1 MGPNLRDHVG
11 PHRPVPVHL
20 LFDIR
25 SIDKADEPKDDPDQQ
40 HVDEGLRSPRPGSHL
55 ALALSALIDEI
66 SIDDGQILSALSKPT
81 LGLRQRH
88 AHQQRVVFRTVGGS
102 LPGSASR
109 FEPCFPGE
117 KLALR
122 GNPIAQ
128 LAPSPEDRLVRHL
141 GVCLLSLGCCRDEQ
155 AVGMIGKLGHQ
166 PPFLVC
172 ELRAEGA
179 PARRLLA
186 LAHGGKLQGE
196 NAAELIFRV
205 RMGGSECVGAIDQHV
220 PKLEGLS
227 GKTQNSVAPLN
238 HVLPHVVEC
247 VRQ

>member
-1 MGPNLRDHVG
+1 
-11 PHRPVPVHL
+11 
-20 LFDIR
+20 
-25 SIDKADEPKDDPDQQ
+25 
-40 HVDEGLRSPRPGSHL
+40 
-55 ALALSALIDEI
+55 
-66 SIDDGQILSALSKPT
+66 
-81 LGLRQRH
+81 
-88 AHQQRVVFRTVGGS
+88 
-102 LPGSASR
+102 
-109 FEPCFPGE
+109 
-117 KLALR
+117 
-122 GNPIAQ
+122 
-128 LAPSPEDRLVRHL
+128 
-141 GVCLLSLGCCRDEQ
+141 
-155 AVGMIGKLGHQ
+155 MIGKLGHQ

-247 VRQ
+247 VRQQRQGAHILDRVLGRSAGNDVREPLGLEPCREQFGRPAHDLAQLCLA